1 MEQILLCG
9 VSALEY
15 DIVCDA
21 SPAAEH
27 AGRIL
32 SSWIE
37 KITGGKMVGGK
48 GVIDFHIEE
57 DPRDEEGYSIVNV
70 PGKLSIIGRG
80 PRGVLYNSG
89 QTVIGFICAVN
100 CAINIGDVLDIHTG
114 I

>member
-15 DIVCDA
+15 DIACGT

-27 AGRIL
+27 AARIL

-80 PRGVLYNSG
+80 PRGVLYG
-89 QTVIGFICAVN
+89 TYAFMEKYL
-100 CAINIGDVLDIHTG
+100 DVYLF
-114 I
+114 